1 MGVKEKQGGSS
12 WVGVKGKGEAVVG
25 CGGFLTDKVDSYLRL
40 HPCSLF
46 RSCPREFALVDL

>member
-1 MGVKEKQGGSS
+1 MKEKQGGSS
-12 WVGVKGKGEAVVG
+12 WMGVKGKGEAVVG

-46 RSCPREFALVDL
+46 RSCPRESALVDL